1 MILYTLFYE
10 CGHAE
15 TGGPGPLNPDL
26 IPAYG
31 AEQPKSTCKDCGVSM
46 RVSGVVITNDLYD
59 LTAKARRLAADR
71 AYRDAQA
78 PPEDTDSVVTAPL
91 PGDRITIVRVNGDFT
106 DPPATVAPASSGTI
120 VVTVKFPADWEPG
133 LISRV
138 ILPGD
143 GVVASVGLAAVYVGP
158 GDTLTIP
165 VGAEHIIVS
174 PW

>member
-1 MILYTLFYE
+1 MI
-10 CGHAE
+10 A
-15 TGGPGPLNPDL
+15 
-26 IPAYG
+26 
-31 AEQPKSTCKDCGVSM
+31 
-46 RVSGVVITNDLYD
+46 
-59 LTAKARRLAADR
+59 
-71 AYRDAQA
+71 
-78 PPEDTDSVVTAPL
+78 
-91 PGDRITIVRVNGDFT
+91 TIVRVNGDFT
-106 DPPATVAPASSGTI
+106 DLPVTAAPASGGISA
-120 VVTVKFPADWEPG
+120 VTVKFPADWEPG